1 MNGLEYAVQ
10 MELDGEKFYREQ
22 ALVNKDN
29 VLNPVFLSL
38 ADDEKKHAK
47 MIQEKQADQDSLVD
61 QTVVVETKN
70 VFTNATGVDSV
81 ESAINQVTA
90 YKIALEMEQ
99 KSIDLYKKL
108 LAESKADKG
117 MLEFLIK
124 QEEQHY
130 QLIEEIIE
138 MVDRPNEW
146 VESAE
151 FGVRKEY

>member
-1 MNGLEYAVQ
+1 MNGFDYAVQ